1 MVGSGPGQARAE
13 EYSEDIDGSTGQGL
27 RSARAAVSTYFV
39 AMGFTFGVWVARI
52 PSVKEQAHLTDASLG
67 LALLAT
73 PVGLLAGTILAGR
86 VVDRIGSARI
96 TRLAGFV
103 ICLLYIAPGFA
114 VNIMELAVA
123 LLAVGFGGGL
133 LDVAQNAQGVRV
145 ETGYGRPVLTSM
157 HAGYSLGAIIGSLFG
172 GAFAWAEIGPV
183 PTLAASGIP
192 SAIATVVAG
201 RWLLPEKPKT
211 ADLTPRADRAT
222 GKDVSQRDIR
232 RLVLALGVLAICG
245 LIGEGAAGDWSA
257 VYLRESLDTSV
268 GFAALG
274 YAAFSVMMTAGRF
287 AGDRLIA
294 RFGEVRLVRAC
305 GLVAGLGL
313 AAGLS
318 VRQPVVAVAGFALL
332 GAGLSMTVPRVFAAG
347 GYADPQRPGRGLAT
361 VVGMGYAGMTSGPP
375 LIGFIAAETGLRLAL
390 GIPALLALGITLGA
404 PVLGTQSSMT

>member
-1 MVGSGPGQARAE
+1 MGSGA
-13 EYSEDIDGSTGQGL
+13 EYSEGIDGSIGQGL

-73 PVGLLAGTILAGR
+73 PIGLLAGTILAGR
-86 VVDRIGSARI
+86 LVDGIGSARI
-96 TRLAGFV
+96 TRLSGLA
-103 ICLLYIAPGFA
+103 ICLLYIVPGL
-114 VNIMELAVA
+114 VRNIGELAAA

-145 ETGYGRPVLTSM
+145 ETGYGRPVLTLM

-172 GAFAWAEIGPV
+172 GAFAWAAIGPV

-201 RWLLPEKPKT
+201 RWLLPEEPKT
-211 ADLTPRADRAT
+211 ADLTPEAGRPDGQDASR
-222 GKDVSQRDIR
+222 RDIR
-232 RLVLALGVLAICG
+232 RLVLALGILGICG

-257 VYLRESLDTSV
+257 VYLRESLGTSA

-287 AGDRLIA
+287 AGNRLIA

-313 AAGLS
+313 TAGLA

-332 GAGLSMTVPRVFAAG
+332 GAGLSVTIPRVFAAG
-347 GYADPQRPGRGLAT
+347 GHADPQRPGRGLAT
-361 VVGMGYAGMTSGPP
+361 VVGMGYAGMTGGPP
-375 LIGFIAAETGLRLAL
+375 LIGFLAGETGLRLAL
-390 GIPALLALGITLGA
+390 GIPALLALGITFGA
-404 PVLGTQSSMT
+404 PVLGTQSSTA